1 MALCRTRIR
10 EAKLSVDWVEKLL
23 KLKFQLGEITLFSLT
38 FPALVLDKHFTEIPD
53 DPMVPLPPFERY
65 SGALE
70 VIAMYSHPVKYNMLQ
85 LSILPHAIRY
95 IPSQY
100 NRYWVELTGE
110 FDTYLQKFSSKSRN
124 TLTRKLKKF
133 SKFSEGDIVWR
144 EFTNPGEFSEFH
156 FLALKVSAKSYQE
169 KLLDCGLPAGDKF
182 LNEMEKLAE
191 QELARGY
198 ILYHFEKPV
207 AYIFCPIQNNIV
219 FYEYVGHD
227 PDYQKWSPGTMLQ
240 YFALKNLFG
249 AEKLRLF
256 DFTEGAG
263 SHKEFFSTNKR
274 FCADIYY
281 FRRTFR
287 NLLLI
292 FLHLGVGSISTNI
305 VKVLEK
311 LGLKK
316 MIKKL
321 FRSAS

>member
-1 MALCRTRIR
+1 MTEFWAENI
-10 EAKLSVDWVEKLL
+10 L
-23 KLKFQLGEITLFSLT
+23 KLKFQLGEITLFSWSFT
-38 FPALVLDKHFTEIPD
+38 ALFLDKHFTEIPD
-53 DPMVPLPPFERY
+53 DPMMPLPPFERF

-70 VIAMYSHPVKYNMLQ
+70 VIAMSSHPVKCNMPKLI
-85 LSILPHAIRY
+85 ILPNAIRY

-133 SKFSEGDIVWR
+133 SKFSEGDTVWR
-144 EFTNPGEFSEFH
+144 EFINPSEFREFH
-156 FLALKVSAKSYQE
+156 SLALKISEKSYQE
-169 KLLDCGLPAGDKF
+169 KLLDCGLPAGDEF
-182 LNEMEKLAE
+182 LNEMINLAE

-198 ILYHFEKPV
+198 ILFHFEKPI
-207 AYIFCPIQNNIV
+207 AYIFCPIKNNIV

-227 PDYQKWSPGTMLQ
+227 PDFQKWSPGTMLQ
-240 YFALKNLFG
+240 YFALKNLFE

-256 DFTEGAG
+256 DFTEGEG
-263 SHKEFFSTNKR
+263 SHKDFFSTNKKI
-274 FCADIYY
+274 CADIYY

-287 NLLLI
+287 NFLLV
-292 FLHLGVGSISTNI
+292 FLHIGISSISTNI
-305 VKVLEK
+305 VKILER

-321 FRSAS
+321 FRSVS